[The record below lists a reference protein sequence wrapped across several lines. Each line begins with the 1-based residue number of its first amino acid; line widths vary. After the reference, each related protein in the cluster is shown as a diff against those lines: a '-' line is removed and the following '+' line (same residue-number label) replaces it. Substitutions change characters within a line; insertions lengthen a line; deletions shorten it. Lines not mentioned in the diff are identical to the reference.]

1 MAPAFS
7 FLGKSDSG
15 SNLHQTH
22 CSIIIMIVRGRC
34 HRGFNSPLFTYTVH
48 PQISSPIARLPAL
61 NLVTHVNQY
70 RAAHGLHGTNPR
82 ESPAPNVITSS
93 KTNKDHLLRTLQPLL
108 LENGGKWQLGNDA
121 KSLERV
127 FKFKTF
133 SKAWV
138 SLTPHYFENC
148 IGMIVINSDLGVHG
162 RRREGVYASETSP
175 GVVERKDLTSFMRD
189 HAWH

>member
-1 MAPAFS
+1 
-7 FLGKSDSG
+7 
-15 SNLHQTH
+15 
-22 CSIIIMIVRGRC
+22 MIVRGRC
-34 HRGFNSPLFTYTVH
+34 HRGFNSPLFACTAH
-48 PQISSPIARLPAL
+48 PRIPSPIARLPAL

-70 RAAHGLHGTNPR
+70 RAAHGQHGTNPR
-82 ESPAPNVITSS
+82 ESPAPNVIISS

-121 KSLERV
+121 KSLERM

-138 SLTPHYFENC
+138 SLILHYFENC

-175 GVVERKDLTSFMRD
+175 GMVECRDLASLCVLLRGTNSLPT
-189 HAWH
+189 